1 MPNPTTTA
9 IAAAAVALTCAAP
22 ALAAPTAT
30 AAAPACTLL
39 TGNSG
44 NLTTNA
50 APRLIASGPG
60 PVDNLTVTP
69 GDTSA
74 TITWDPPPNTGD
86 LPITGYYLPLYT
98 GAALTSEYSSPY
110 TTTSCTLT
118 GLTNATTYT
127 VIVAARNAIGLGPGT
142 KATFT
147 PQPASTPPAP
157 ADPSTPPPQS
167 PSDPAPTAAASSPA
181 PVTTGTPKA
190 GKKPARVRLSAP
202 THKPGHR
209 LTVHWHARHADTVTL
224 SWRRGTGKTHT
235 QTTSPTGRITLA
247 GPPGTR
253 YRVTAKAGNARAHK
267 IYRIK

>member
-9 IAAAAVALTCAAP
+9 IAAAAAALTCATP
-22 ALAAPTAT
+22 ALAAPT

-98 GAALTSEYSSPY
+98 GAALTAEYSAPAAA
-110 TTTSCTLT
+110 TSCTLT
-118 GLTNATTYT
+118 GLTNGTTYT
-127 VIVAARNAIGLGPGT
+127 VVVAARNVMGLGPASKT
-142 KATFT
+142 TFT
-147 PQPASTPPAP
+147 PAPSTSTGPDPAATPAPPPAGG
-157 ADPSTPPPQS
+157 
-167 PSDPAPTAAASSPA
+167 APTAPAAAVGVPSAPA
-181 PVTTGTPKA
+181 PVTKPPK
-190 GKKPARVRLSAP
+190 PRVRLSAP
-202 THKPGHR
+202 RHKPGHR
-209 LTVHWHARHADTVTL
+209 LTVRWHARHTDTVRL
-224 SWRRGTGKTHT
+224 SWRRGGGATHT
-235 QTTSPTGRITLA
+235 QDTTPSGRITLA

-253 YRVTAKAGNARAHK
+253 YHVTATAGHDVAHK
-267 IYRIK
+267 TYRIT